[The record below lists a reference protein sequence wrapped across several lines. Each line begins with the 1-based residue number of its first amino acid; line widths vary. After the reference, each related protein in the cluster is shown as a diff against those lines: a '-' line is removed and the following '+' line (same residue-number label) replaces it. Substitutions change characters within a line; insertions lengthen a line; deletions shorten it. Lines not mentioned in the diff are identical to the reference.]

1 MQKLSVMGNGF
12 NAAEELDPLF
22 SIQELDS
29 GEEKNLERTEGRS
42 NEPEQDPIASF
53 LEQIETLPS
62 ETGEKDQALTESNAF
77 LATFLTDLIPSIK
90 NQLGMIRNSTSL
102 LADRAEDP
110 EFRRSYQRNIAE
122 RVRQIDSVLN
132 SLLNYIHINTP
143 VMKENTLHI
152 ILEEVLEANE
162 KQLKEKNLRVIKKG
176 EKDLPETYI
185 HDEQVKF
192 ILNALLQYVIL
203 SAQPNGSIGLLLRA
217 SDARPGGEK
226 SGSLIETSG
235 GSIEILIGFTTPKMA
250 GAFPGTAPPSSTVQ
264 QEEVTGLILK
274 LVEEILGK
282 NHGGLSLEV
291 DEKRS
296 KSVIALKLPVE
307 RRKVV
312 FYERINL

>member
-1 MQKLSVMGNGF
+1 MGNGF

-22 SIQELDS
+22 SVEDQEPGGQDRP
-29 GEEKNLERTEGRS
+29 GEAGNHS
-42 NEPEQDPIASF
+42 FEPEQDPLASF

-62 ETGEKDQALTESNAF
+62 ESREKDQVLTESNSFMAS
-77 LATFLTDLIPSIK
+77 FLTDLIPSIK
-90 NQLGMIRNSTSL
+90 NQLGMIRNLTSL
-102 LADRAEDP
+102 SADRLGDL
-110 EFRRSYQRNIAE
+110 EFRKSYQRNVTE
-122 RVRQIDSVLN
+122 RIRQIDSVLN

-143 VMKENTLHI
+143 VVKENTLHI

-162 KQLKEKNLRVIKKG
+162 KQLQEKNIRVLKRC

-203 SAQPNGSIGLLLRA
+203 STLPNGSIGLLLRA
-217 SDARPGGEK
+217 SDTQHGEGP
-226 SGSLIETSG
+226 SRNLIETNG
-235 GSIEILIGFTTPKMA
+235 GSIEILIGFTTPQKPT
-250 GAFPGTAPPSSTVQ
+250 AFPGAVPPSTMAQ
-264 QEEVTGLILK
+264 KEEIIGLILK

-291 DEKRS
+291 DEKRA
-296 KSVIALKLPVE
+296 KSFIVLKLPIE

>member
-1 MQKLSVMGNGF
+1 MGNGF

-22 SIQELDS
+22 SIQDREPGGQDRP
-29 GEEKNLERTEGRS
+29 EEAESHS
-42 NEPEQDPIASF
+42 NDPEQDPLASF
-53 LEQIETLPS
+53 LEQIGTLPS
-62 ETGEKDQALTESNAF
+62 EGNEKDQILTESNSF
-77 LATFLTDLIPSIK
+77 LASFLTDLIPNIK
-90 NQLGMIRNSTSL
+90 NQLGMIRNLTSL
-102 LADRAEDP
+102 SADRLGDL
-110 EFRRSYQRNIAE
+110 EFRRSYQKNITE

-143 VMKENTLHI
+143 VMKQNTLHI

-162 KQLKEKNLRVIKKG
+162 KQLREKNIRVLKRN
-176 EKDLPETYI
+176 EKDLPETHL

-203 SAQPNGSIGLLLRA
+203 STLPGGSIGLLLRA
-217 SDARPGGEK
+217 SDTQHVEGP
-226 SGSLIETSG
+226 SGNLVETNG
-235 GSIEILIGFTTPKMA
+235 GSIEILIGFTTPQKPT
-250 GAFPGTAPPSSTVQ
+250 AFPGAVPPSPTAQ
-264 QEEVTGLILK
+264 KEEIIGLILK

-282 NHGGLSLEV
+282 NHGRLSLEV

-296 KSVIALKLPVE
+296 KSVIVLKLPVE